1 MGKVKLDG
9 IRVVGITVW
18 LFMCAGAA
26 NSQALVSMP
35 ELSPVKTLILYLLD
49 AYGFWK
55 ILQCVKNV
63 LDHLAESSKGDVTAK
78 DRIWGSVLA
87 IVGILLV
94 GVVLNVI
101 ILKAGQFGAQP
112 VSSVL
117 AGN

>member
-1 MGKVKLDG
+1 MRREKLVW
-9 IRVVGITVW
+9 IRGVGITVW
-18 LFMCAGAA
+18 VFMFAVQAW
-26 NSQALVSMP
+26 SQALVSMP

-55 ILQCVKNV
+55 ILQCIKNV
-63 LDHLAESSKGDVTAK
+63 LDHLAESSKGDPTAK

-101 ILKAGQFGAQP
+101 ILKAGQYGAQP